1 MHRAVETLG
10 GGFLG
15 FVVGSFFCA
24 PLIAHVF
31 GPTTVTWDASAC
43 PAGVYTITSTATSL
57 TDSRSF
63 TATTQHIRL
72 PRPSIV
78 QDFGDLPSGQYQVS
92 AVVRD
97 ARGRTLGSGTQT
109 IVGQGQSR
117 GRQVTASNATGS
129 YSSRAVAST
138 ASATVKTVQP
148 LPAPAPAVS
157 VDPPAN
163 VPQSAPQSA
172 RLSTSIRDRL
182 LADTGA
188 ELLAAF
194 PQWKSI
200 AFVDTD
206 DDGVMD
212 SVRIELTTGEVWFAS
227 FQYQYP

>member
-1 MHRAVETLG
+1 MRRAVETLG
-10 GGFLG
+10 GGILG
-15 FVVGSFFCA
+15 FMAGSFLCA

-43 PAGVYTITSTATSL
+43 PAGVFTITSTATSL

-117 GRQVTASNATGS
+117 GRQVSNVSGS
-129 YSSRAVAST
+129 YSSGAVAPAAST
-138 ASATVKTVQP
+138 TVKTVRP
-148 LPAPAPAVS
+148 LPAPAPAAAVE
-157 VDPPAN
+157 PPAYI
-163 VPQSAPQSA
+163 PQSA

-194 PQWKSI
+194 PWWKSI
-200 AFVDTD
+200 AFVDSD

-212 SVRIELTTGEVWFAS
+212 TVRIEFLTGEVWFAS
-227 FQYQYP
+227 LGPG

>member
-1 MHRAVETLG
+1 MRRAVETLG
-10 GGFLG
+10 GGILG
-15 FVVGSFFCA
+15 FIAGSFLCA

-117 GRQVTASNATGS
+117 GRQVTASNASGS
-129 YSSRAVAST
+129 YSSGAVAST
-138 ASATVKTVQP
+138 ASTTLKAVRAV
-148 LPAPAPAVS
+148 PAPAPAFAVE
-157 VDPPAN
+157 PPAYI
-163 VPQSAPQSA
+163 PQSA

-194 PQWKSI
+194 PWWKSI
-200 AFVDTD
+200 AFVDSD

-212 SVRIELTTGEVWFAS
+212 SVRIEWVTGEVWFAS
-227 FQYQYP
+227 LGPG